1 MKTKFYFWSGGI
13 VGKKDKTI
21 DLKKGFRLCTDLSS
35 FLFQSFFIRDNLK
48 LAAFK
53 TGTSRLNFIQYKRQ
67 KLYKE

>member
-53 TGTSRLNFIQYKRQ
+53 TGTSRLNFAVQRVK
-67 KLYKE
+67 K